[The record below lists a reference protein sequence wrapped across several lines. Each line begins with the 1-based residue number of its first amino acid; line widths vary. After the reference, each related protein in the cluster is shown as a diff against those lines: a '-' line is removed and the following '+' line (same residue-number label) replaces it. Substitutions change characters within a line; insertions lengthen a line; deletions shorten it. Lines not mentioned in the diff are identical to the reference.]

1 MLSDLN
7 SLLILCPVIL
17 LVISIH
23 EFSHAKV
30 ADTLGDPTARYSGRL
45 TLNPIKHLDPIGFL
59 MLLIVGFGWA
69 APVPV
74 NPYNFANPRRGIL
87 CVSLAGP
94 LSNFFCAWVAGTILR
109 LVPAAVWWGLPAYA
123 YFLRAALEYF
133 VWISLALG
141 VFNLIP
147 VPPLD
152 GFKIL
157 ESLLPPSSYHVAENL
172 NRYGFL
178 LLVVVILG
186 FQPAL
191 SAVISLLFK
200 LFTGG

>member
-1 MLSDLN
+1 MLH
-7 SLLILCPVIL
+7 SLESAVILIPVIL
-17 LVISIH
+17 IVIAVH
-23 EFSHAKV
+23 EFAHAKV
-30 ADTLGDPTARYSGRL
+30 ADVLGDPTARYAGRL

-59 MLLIVGFGWA
+59 MLLVAGFGWA
-69 APVPV
+69 TPVPV

-87 CVSLAGP
+87 YVSLAGP
-94 LSNFFCAWVAGTILR
+94 LSNFFCAWVVGTILR
-109 LVPAAVWWGLPAYA
+109 LVPAAVWWGLPAHF
-123 YFLRAALEYF
+123 YFLKMALDYF

-157 ESLLPPSSYHVAENL
+157 ENLLPPSAYHIAENL

-178 LLVVVILG
+178 LLIVVILG
-186 FQPAL
+186 FQPVL
-191 SAVISLLFK
+191 SAIISLLFK
-200 LFTGG
+200 LLTGS